1 MFCKNCGKEMPNGAA
16 FCPNCGTKPDVSGS
30 PVSNSAPVTPNT
42 SNQSAPKST
51 KSSTGLQTNVAG
63 LICYLG
69 AWVAGIIFLI
79 IEKEDKIVR
88 FHAVQSIILFGCI
101 TILQIIFGII
111 SIFVPIL
118 WILTTLIWLIW
129 VGLLIY
135 MMIMT
140 YQGKMIE
147 LPVISQYAKK
157 YSK

>member
-16 FCPNCGTKPDVSGS
+16 FCPNCGTKPDISSS

-42 SNQSAPKST
+42 SNQAAPKST

-63 LICYLG
+63 LLCYLG

-88 FHAVQSIILFGCI
+88 FHAVQSILMFGCI
-101 TILQIIFGII
+101 TIVLILFSII
-111 SIFVPIL
+111 SIFVNFFVYLNIL
-118 WILTTLIWLIW
+118 FWLVW

-140 YQGKMIE
+140 YQGKIIE